1 MVSKKANFSLVIYI
15 SRTKTKQNGEVP
27 VLMKININGERAVMQ
42 LQRSIHPDNWD
53 NQRSRAS
60 GRSNEANEFNRY
72 IESVLTRSR
81 QKYSELITMHET
93 VTPQLLR
100 DAILGVNTAKA
111 RMIIEIWEDHIAGLR
126 KLIGKESTY
135 ATCQKYTAAK
145 NHFQTFLK
153 IGRAH
158 V

>member
-27 VLMKININGERAVMQ
+27 VLMKININGDRAVMQ
-42 LQRSIHPDNWD
+42 LQRSILHDQWD

-60 GRSNEANEFNRY
+60 GRSHAANEFNQY
-72 IESVLTRSR
+72 IDSVITRAR

-93 VTPQLLR
+93 VTPQMLR

-111 RMIIEIWEDHIAGLR
+111 KMIVEIWEDHIDGHR

-135 ATCQKYTAAK
+135 ATC
-145 NHFQTFLK
+145 
-153 IGRAH
+153 
-158 V
+158 